1 MADSTGRAPVLFL
14 HSLAGTAA
22 QWQAQIRHLMPERMG
37 LGVDLPGHGV
47 SDSAEAG
54 DYAPA
59 AVASEIWSIIDALE
73 LAPLVLV
80 GHSYGAAV
88 AIALLAERPRDVEG
102 ILLVDPGT
110 DLRLEPPDEIEAFLG
125 SLTSESYQEVIT
137 SHYGA
142 ALAGSSKSTR
152 GSVLETLSET
162 PREVVVG
169 ALSSLPGFDPVN
181 PLLGFQGPALAVIA
195 EQHDGPAA
203 LHRVVPNLPV
213 RALTGVSHW
222 LHMDDPEAFNA
233 LLDEFLKRVDEA

>member
-1 MADSTGRAPVLFL
+1 MTDAAGRAPVLFL
-14 HSLAGTAA
+14 HSLGGTAA
-22 QWQAQIRHLMPERMG
+22 QWQAQIQHLMPERMG
-37 LGVDLPGHGV
+37 LAVDLPGHGV
-47 SDSAEAG
+47 SDPAEEG

-59 AVASEIWSIIDALE
+59 AVASEIWPIIYALQ

-88 AIALLAERPRDVEG
+88 AIALLAERPGDVAG

-110 DLRLEPPDEIEAFLG
+110 DFRLAPAEEIAEFLG
-125 SLTSESYQEVIT
+125 SLASDSFDVVA
-137 SHYGA
+137 HYET
-142 ALAGSSKSTR
+142 ALTGSSKTTR
-152 GSVLETLSET
+152 DSVLETLAET

-169 ALSSLPGFDPVN
+169 ALGSLPSFDPVT
-181 PLLGFQGPALAVIA
+181 PLLGFEGPALSVIA

-213 RALTGVSHW
+213 RTLSGVSHW

-233 LLDEFLKRVDEA
+233 LLDEFLERVDET

>member
-1 MADSTGRAPVLFL
+1 MDRAAVLFL
-14 HSLAGTAA
+14 HSLGGTAA

-73 LAPLVLV
+73 LTPIILV

-88 AIALLAERPRDVEG
+88 AIALLAERPGDVAG

-110 DLRLEPPDEIEAFLG
+110 DPRLEPPEQIAEFID
-125 SLTSESYQEVIT
+125 SLASDSYGVAA
-137 SHYGA
+137 HYEA
-142 ALAGSSKSTR
+142 ALAGSAKATR
-152 GSVLETLSET
+152 ENVLDTLAET
-162 PREVVVG
+162 PHEVLLG
-169 ALSSLPGFDPVN
+169 ALSSLPTFDPVT
-181 PLLGFQGPALAVIA
+181 PLLGFEGPALSVIA

-213 RALTGVSHW
+213 RALSGVSHW